1 MASNSSNP
9 VTFLSEEEKLKKLQ
23 AYQEAATK
31 RYEERLAKMEQ
42 RKSTKT
48 QHKPEETSNF
58 FWKEF
63 NSQQSAVKSLFEQI
77 PQAQEPSSIIKVDSN
92 LLSYL
97 LVY

>member
-9 VTFLSEEEKLKKLQ
+9 VTFLSEEEKLRKLQ

-42 RKSTKT
+42 RKSTNT

-58 FWKEF
+58 FWVEF
-63 NSQQSAVKSLFEQI
+63 NSQQSAIDSLFEQI
-77 PQAQEPSSIIKVDSN
+77 PQAQEPNSIMKVEYSCIS
-92 LLSYL
+92 LLF
-97 LVY
+97 